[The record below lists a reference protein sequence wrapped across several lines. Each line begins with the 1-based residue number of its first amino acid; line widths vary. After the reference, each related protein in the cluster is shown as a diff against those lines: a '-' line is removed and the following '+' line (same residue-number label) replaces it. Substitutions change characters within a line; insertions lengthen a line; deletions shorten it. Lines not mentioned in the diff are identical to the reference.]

1 MLAVASCKAGVVS
14 NNYSGSSESNSA
26 SEGGSSEGHDYS
38 APSAPSASSVHNFAA
53 QSQGHDYLGQAQNF
67 LGNQGQGHNFA
78 GSQDQG
84 HNFPGSQDYNFG
96 QEFTGQNHDFSGG
109 QGYNFDGGK
118 GGDISYNLNQ
128 IQGMGHTGHAFPS
141 FQQFQPLQ
149 PRGFDVSGFGGH
161 TGFGP
166 SANNFHGDSY
176 LQAAQELGS
185 FDHGAHGGGGQ
196 EEYQQSASEEQG
208 DQSVEYVDPSGHQG
222 LGQQNSNGWD
232 GQFQHMI
239 LQDAGQEF
247 GHGDIQNS
255 IGHEGHNLQSHA
267 FPVGEHVDEESPVG
281 IPLYKHVTYPVP
293 KIIHVNVPK
302 PILVGVPQPYP
313 VKVPVHK
320 PVAVPVETEISIPV
334 EKVVPYPVVKQ
345 VPYPV
350 EKHVPIKVEKTVT
363 VHVPQPYPVKIPV
376 YKTIHHHKHH

>member
-1 MLAVASCKAGVVS
+1 MLAVASCKAGVLS

-38 APSAPSASSVHNFAA
+38 APSAPSTHNFAA
-53 QSQGHDYLGQAQNF
+53 QSQGHDYLGQAHQF
-67 LGNQGQGHNFA
+67 TGNQGQGHNF
-78 GSQDQG
+78 GISQNQG
-84 HNFPGSQDYNFG
+84 HNFGGSQDYNFG
-96 QEFTGQNHDFSGG
+96 GHQFAGQNHDFSGG
-109 QGYNFDGGK
+109 QGQKFDGGK
-118 GGDISYNLNQ
+118 GGDISYHLNQ
-128 IQGMGHTGHAFPS
+128 IHGIGHNGHAFPS
-141 FQQFQPLQ
+141 FQQFQSLQ

-161 TGFGP
+161 SGFDASP
-166 SANNFHGDSY
+166 NNFHGDSY

-185 FDHGAHGGGGQ
+185 FDHGAHGLDGGQ

-208 DQSVEYVDPSGHQG
+208 DHSVEYVDPSGQQG
-222 LGQQNSNGWD
+222 HEQQNSKQWEGN
-232 GQFQHMI
+232 FQHMI
-239 LQDAGQEF
+239 LQDAGNEF
-247 GHGDIQNS
+247 GHGDIHHS
-255 IGHEGHNLQSHA
+255 VGDDGHDLQTQS
-267 FPVGEHVDEESPVG
+267 FPVGEHVDVQNPVG
-281 IPLYKHVTYPVP
+281 VPLYKHVTYPVA

-320 PVAVPVETEISIPV
+320 PVAVPVETEISIPI
-334 EKVVPYPVVKQ
+334 EKVVPYPVVKH

-376 YKTIHHHKHH
+376 YKTIHHHKEH